1 MTRWNTF
8 PGKKKESKYHAHK
21 VMVNGQAFDSLKEM
35 RRYNELRLMEKAGI
49 IKDLE
54 RQKKYLIIPECR
66 EPGSAGPR
74 GGIKTGRV
82 IERAA
87 YYIADFVYRE
97 LDPET
102 REWNEI
108 VEDVKGLRTDTYILK
123 RKLMLYMHGIRI
135 RET

>member
-1 MTRWNTF
+1 MTRWNAL
-8 PGKKKESKYHAHK
+8 PEKKKESKYHAHR
-21 VMVNGQAFDSLKEM
+21 VIEDGQTFDNMKEL
-35 RRYNELRLMEKAGI
+35 RRYRELLILEKMGQV
-49 IKDLE
+49 KDLE

-66 EPGSAGPR
+66 ESSPAGPR
-74 GGIKTGRV
+74 GGIRIGRI

-87 YYIADFVYRE
+87 YYVADFVYRE

-102 REWNEI
+102 NEWNEV

>member
-1 MTRWNTF
+1 MTRWNDF
-8 PGKKKESKYHAHK
+8 PQRKKESKYHAHK
-21 VMVNGQAFDSLKEM
+21 VIVNGQVFDSLKEM
-35 RRYNELRLMEKAGI
+35 RRYNELRLLEKAGQVRE
-49 IKDLE
+49 LE

-66 EPGSAGPR
+66 ESSSAGPR
-74 GGIKTGRV
+74 GGIRIGRV

-87 YYIADFVYRE
+87 YYVADFVYQE

-102 REWNEI
+102 HEWNEI
-108 VEDVKGLRTDTYILK
+108 VEDVKGMRTDAYILK